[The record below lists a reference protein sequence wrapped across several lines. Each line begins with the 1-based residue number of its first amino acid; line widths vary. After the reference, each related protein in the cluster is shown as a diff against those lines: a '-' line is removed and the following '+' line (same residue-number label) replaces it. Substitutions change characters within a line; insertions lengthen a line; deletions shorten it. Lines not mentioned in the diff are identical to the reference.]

1 MRKRIVF
8 LLLILGIVTWALPA
22 GAGDPAYDLDWAIM
36 DGNLEEVKKILGA
49 HPELADAP
57 FTHRPNWRP
66 LQWAVASSKNIAV
79 IEYLLSLGVN
89 VDARNNDGET
99 ALAIHATDLDA
110 STAVAEVL
118 IRHGADVNAR
128 DKDGLTPLK
137 NATTI
142 GKPEIIQLLRQNGA
156 KE

>member
-1 MRKRIVF
+1 MKKRIVF
-8 LLLILGIVTWALPA
+8 LLLILWIVTLALPA

-36 DGNLEEVKKILGA
+36 KGQLEEVKKILGD

-66 LQWAVASSKNIAV
+66 LQWAVASSKNVDIV
-79 IEYLLSLGVN
+79 EYLLSLGVN

-110 STAVAEVL
+110 STDVARVL

-128 DKDGLTPLK
+128 DKDGLTPLR
-137 NATTI
+137 NATII
-142 GKPEIIQLLRQNGA
+142 GKPEIIQLLRDSGA